1 MLPVTV
7 KNDLIVSIDG
17 ENRVLVLS
25 NLSTAGNIAL
35 GAPVNIP
42 VSSPGGFITSCDI
55 DQDGKPEIIRAN
67 PQSNSVSIL
76 HNGQPSAAVIDIALC
91 ANAGTSLN
99 AGLTG
104 STYQWQLNTGSGFNN
119 ISNNTNFNGTATA
132 TLQLTNIPASWNGYQ
147 LQCVVNSTL
156 TGPIYKLNMTVSV
169 TPAITIS
176 GGTVLQTGQSS
187 SISTSVVNG
196 GPVPAYQWQDS
207 TSLHS
212 WLDIA
217 GATGTS
223 LNYTPANSGDRLRC
237 RLTSNAT
244 CPNPIQV
251 NSNVLQFTLTPV
263 TAIDPVNS
271 RAFGIRYYPNPTD
284 NILYIDSLK
293 LSDRWNTLTVV
304 NMGGARAMTDLVIFN
319 RTTVSLNVQAWPA
332 GYYLVILQRKKG
344 APVYLK
350 FLKE

>member
-1 MLPVTV
+1 
-7 KNDLIVSIDG
+7 
-17 ENRVLVLS
+17 
-25 NLSTAGNIAL
+25 
-35 GAPVNIP
+35 VNIP

-76 HNGQPSAAVIDIALC
+76 HNGQPSAALIDIALC
-91 ANAGTSLN
+91 SNAGTSLN

-104 STYQWQLNTGSGFNN
+104 SAYQWQLNSGSGFNN

-156 TGPIYKLNMTVSV
+156 TGPIYKLNMTASV

-176 GGTVLQTGQSS
+176 GGTVLQTGQTAA
-187 SISTSVVNG
+187 ISTAVTNG
-196 GPVPAYQWQDS
+196 GSAPSYQWQDS
-207 TSLHS
+207 TIIHG

-217 GATGTS
+217 GATGSS
-223 LNYTPANSGDRLRC
+223 LNYTPATNGDKLRC
-237 RLTSNAT
+237 RVTSTAV
-244 CPNPIQV
+244 CPDPIQT

-293 LSDRWNTLTVV
+293 VSDRWNLITVV
-304 NMGGARAMTDLVIFN
+304 NMGGVRVMNDLEILN
-319 RTTVSLNVQAWPA
+319 RTSVSLNVQPWPS

-344 APVYLK
+344 APAYLK
-350 FLKE
+350 FLKQ